1 MAVEVPAMP
10 TFPPIPE
17 PLETYA
23 AHFDDLVSRP
33 TQRAAFRQ
41 YLAG

>member
-1 MAVEVPAMP
+1 MAAAVPAVP
-10 TFPPIPE
+10 AFPPIPE
-17 PLETYA
+17 SLETYA
-23 AHFDDLVSRP
+23 AHFDDLFSRP

>member
-1 MAVEVPAMP
+1 MAAAVRAVPA
-10 TFPPIPE
+10 FRPIPE

-23 AHFDDLVSRP
+23 ARFKDLVSRP

-41 YLAG
+41 